1 TGTNA
6 LTFDFNGTGTPGYG
20 TLASGLPA
28 VYDLITD
35 FSSTITAS
43 QLNSDLTNGDIV
55 LNDLTSS
62 NLTGTNAI
70 NWADFVIV
78 GSAGD
83 LTLQLDVVPEPGT
96 WALFALGLGLLV
108 FVARKRIRSTRT

>member
-55 LNDLTSS
+55 LNDLAGMTSS
-62 NLTGTNAI
+62 NAV

-96 WALFALGLGLLV
+96 WALFALGLGFLV
-108 FVARKRIRSTRT
+108 FIVRRRKSLS